1 MKEFSEE
8 IIATIK
14 QIIIIL
20 FKELRPK
27 AKKK

>member
-1 MKEFSEE
+1 MKEFLEK
-8 IIATIK
+8 IITTIK